1 MSAFDAP
8 PTRRMDQAERTT
20 HVRRVLKRVLW
31 LNLLVVAAKV
41 LAYASSNALSVLA
54 EVTHSSLDAG
64 NNLIALWVARV
75 AARAPDADHP
85 YGHQKFETLGAL
97 ALVGF
102 LSVTVFEL
110 LKGAVGR
117 LMSGSPP
124 AVEATPLALGIMGVS
139 AAFGLLVATYESRR
153 GKALGSDL
161 LLADAAHT
169 RSDVLTTLGVF
180 GGLVVVRLGWPWVDP
195 FLTLAVAGIIAHTGW
210 KIVHQTVPV
219 LVDAR
224 AVDPVLIQRLVE
236 AHGGVV
242 SSYGIR
248 SRGRRGA
255 VFAELTIAVD
265 PALDVQRSHQI
276 ADEVEHHVA
285 RELGAYEVVVH
296 VEPAGS

>member
-8 PTRRMDQAERTT
+8 PTPRMDQAERTT
-20 HVRRVLKRVLW
+20 HVRRILKRVLW

-75 AARAPDADHP
+75 AGRAPDADHP

-97 ALVGF
+97 VLVGF

-117 LMSGSPP
+117 IMSESPP

-139 AAFGLLVATYESRR
+139 ATFGLLVATYESRR

-195 FLTLAVAGIIAHTGW
+195 FLTLAVAAIIAHTGW
-210 KIVHQTVPV
+210 RIVHQTVPV
-219 LVDAR
+219 LVDER
-224 AVDPVLIQRLVE
+224 AVDPVLIQKLVE